1 MVVFRVYDPEN
12 YRLVQTN
19 EGHTDSVRTIMHIT
33 ERNQV
38 CLLLYI
44 FLDFI
49 LLSPSNVAVA
59 SNIRY

>member
-1 MVVFRVYDPEN
+1 MIIDTFQLKLTHKVFSNLVVFRVYDPEN

-38 CLLLYI
+38 CLLYY
-44 FLDFI
+44 FI
-49 LLSPSNVAVA
+49 
-59 SNIRY
+59 YF